1 MMNYVIRVIDKTN
14 EWVGKAVSF
23 LLIPLVLITAYE
35 VVMRY
40 IVQRPT
46 IWSWDLNIQIFAAI
60 IMLGGGYTLLNKS
73 HVVVDV
79 LVTNLD
85 TRKRAILD
93 LITSLFFFMGM
104 IVLLAG
110 GWELAW
116 LSFKARE
123 TMPTIWAPPYYPM
136 KMLIPAGTFLV
147 ILQGIS
153 ELLKNIITVFSLKKV
168 E

>member
-1 MMNYVIRVIDKTN
+1 MNTVIRVIDKTN

-40 IVQRPT
+40 IVERPT

-60 IMLGGGYTLLNKS
+60 IMLGGGYTGR
-73 HVVVDV
+73 V
-79 LVTNLD
+79 NLRW
-85 TRKRAILD
+85 T
-93 LITSLFFFMGM
+93 
-104 IVLLAG
+104 G
-110 GWELAW
+110 GWEMAW

-136 KMLIPAGTFLV
+136 KMLIPVGTFLV

-153 ELLKNIITVFSLKKV
+153 EFLKNIMVVFSLKRV

>member
-1 MMNYVIRVIDKTN
+1 MMNYVIRVIDKIN
-14 EWVGKAVSF
+14 KWVGKAVSF
-23 LLIPLVLITAYE
+23 LLIPLVLITSFE

-40 IVQRPT
+40 IFKRPT
-46 IWSWDLNIQIFAAI
+46 IWSWDLNIQVFAAI
-60 IMLGGGYTLLNKS
+60 IMLGGGYTLLHKN

-79 LVTNLD
+79 LVMNLD
-85 TRKRAILD
+85 ARKRAILD

-110 GWELAW
+110 GWEMAW
-116 LSFKARE
+116 MSFQARE
-123 TMPTIWAPPYYPM
+123 TMPTIWAPPYYTM
-136 KMLIPAGTFLV
+136 KMLIPAGAFLV

>member
-1 MMNYVIRVIDKTN
+1 MHSIIRVIDKTN
-14 EWVGKAVSF
+14 EWIGQAVSF
-23 LLIPLVLITAYE
+23 LMIPLVLITAYE

-40 IVQRPT
+40 IVERPT

-60 IMLGGGYTLLNKS
+60 IMLGGGYTLLNS
-73 HVVVDV
+73 NHVVVDV
-79 LVTNLD
+79 LVVNMD
-85 TRKRAILD
+85 PRKRAILD

-110 GWELAW
+110 GWEMAW

-136 KMLIPAGTFLV
+136 KMLIPVGTFLV
-147 ILQGIS
+147 LLQGIS
-153 ELLKNIITVFSLKKV
+153 ELLKNIITVFSLKRV

>member
-1 MMNYVIRVIDKTN
+1 MMNFIIRVIDKTN

-23 LLIPLVLITAYE
+23 LMIPLVLITAYE
-35 VVMRY
+35 VIMRY

-60 IMLGGGYTLLNKS
+60 IMLGGGYTLLNKN

-79 LVTNLD
+79 LVVNMD
-85 TRKRAILD
+85 ARKRAILD

-110 GWELAW
+110 GWEMAW

-136 KMLIPAGTFLV
+136 KMLIPVGTFLV
-147 ILQGIS
+147 LLQGIS
-153 ELLKNIITVFSLKKV
+153 ELLKNIITVFSLKRV

>member
-1 MMNYVIRVIDKTN
+1 MMNYFIRFIDKTN

-40 IVQRPT
+40 IVERPT

-60 IMLGGGYTLLNKS
+60 IMLGGGYTLLNKN

-79 LVTNLD
+79 LVMNMGA
-85 TRKRAILD
+85 RKRAILD
-93 LITSLFFFMGM
+93 LITSFFFFMGM
-104 IVLLAG
+104 LVLLAG
-110 GWELAW
+110 GWEMAW
-116 LSFKARE
+116 LSFNARE

-136 KMLIPAGTFLV
+136 KMLIPAGTLLV
-147 ILQGIS
+147 VLQGIS
-153 ELLKNIITVFSLKKV
+153 ELLKNIIIVFSLKGV